1 MTDADKLARYEELAN
16 LAEELHDENMAMC
29 QQLAAT
35 QGSLREHMREIHKLR
50 QQLAEATDQIAAA
63 VAACKQKDAL
73 AIQPDDSAL
82 KAWLDEPVAWMN
94 VDPRGGALFFRNDVC
109 HVASTP
115 LYAPKGLK

>member
-1 MTDADKLARYEELAN
+1 MPFGGGVRN
-16 LAEELHDENMAMC
+16 LGVLPHASD
-29 QQLAAT
+29 T
-35 QGSLREHMREIHKLR
+35 I
-50 QQLAEATDQIAAA
+50 
-63 VAACKQKDAL
+63 

>member
-1 MTDADKLARYEELAN
+1 METLTTKIEDLK
-16 LAEELHDENMAMC
+16 H
-29 QQLAAT
+29 QLAYSLAAIKIKNETLEQLLDDMGEDGHCVCDAAKLQAT
-35 QGSLREHMREIHKLR
+35 
-50 QQLAEATDQIAAA
+50 
-63 VAACKQKDAL
+63 DAL